1 MPNDSTIYLREDYV
15 APSVRKPRQ
24 TTIAFI
30 RQFSRS
36 YVAMAG
42 VTLNTLVCN

>member
-1 MPNDSTIYLREDYV
+1 MQNDSAIYLLKDLK

-36 YVAMAG
+36 YVAIAG
-42 VTLNTLVCN
+42 VNLNTLICN